1 MNLVEWLSIN
11 LALARWWVQALEN
24 LNQNFIFA
32 KVGFGKDGKG

>member
-1 MNLVEWLSIN
+1 
-11 LALARWWVQALEN
+11 LEN